1 MSASG
6 SIASRRRVTW
16 QPFYLVMSLVLAA
29 IAVAGFSRTV
39 PGDFA
44 APGFPAFLWLHAA
57 VFTAWVLLFVA
68 QPALAMAGSVRL
80 HRRLG
85 WLGAALACAMV
96 VLGTYAILLALWADT
111 LPPFYPHGLF
121 LMRGMLA
128 IGLFAALVAAAMAN
142 RRRAAWHKRL
152 ILCASIIVV
161 VPGLE
166 RAMPIPLL
174 GTHWYVVVDAVIDVI
189 ALAGP
194 CVDLAEHRR
203 IHPAYMWGVGAILL
217 CQLAVDA
224 TASSGLA
231 SALLRGLGTS

>member
-6 SIASRRRVTW
+6 SVISPRAATW
-16 QPFYLVMSLVLAA
+16 KPFYLVMSLVLAG

-44 APGFPAFLWLHAA
+44 APEFPALLWLHAA

-68 QPALAMAGSVRL
+68 QPALSMAGSVRL

-85 WLGAALACAMV
+85 WVGAALACAMV
-96 VLGTYAILLALWADT
+96 ALGTYAILLALWADT

-121 LMRGMLA
+121 LMRGLLA
-128 IGLFAALVAAAMAN
+128 LTLFAALVAAALRN
-142 RRRAAWHKRL
+142 RRRPAWHKRL
-152 ILCASIIVV
+152 ILCASVIVV
-161 VPGLE
+161 APGLE

-174 GTHWYVVVDAVIDVI
+174 GPHWYVVVDAVIDVL

-203 IHPAYMWGVGAILL
+203 IHPAYLWGVGAILL
-217 CQLAVDA
+217 CQVTVDL
-224 TASSGLA
+224 TASSSLA
-231 SALLRGLGTS
+231 RALLRGLGTA

>member
-6 SIASRRRVTW
+6 SIVSRRRVTW
-16 QPFYLVMSLVLAA
+16 QPFYLVMSLVLAG

-44 APGFPAFLWLHAA
+44 VPGFPAFLWLHAA

-68 QPALAMAGSVRL
+68 QPALVIAGSVRL

-85 WLGAALACAMV
+85 WLGAGLACAMV
-96 VLGTYAILLALWADT
+96 ALGAYAILLALLADT

-121 LMRGMLA
+121 LMRGLLTLA
-128 IGLFAALVAAAMAN
+128 LFAALVAAAVGC
-142 RRRAAWHKRL
+142 RRRPAWHKRL

-166 RAMPIPLL
+166 RAMPIPAL
-174 GTHWYVVVDAVIDVI
+174 GPHWYVVVDAVVDVI

-194 CVDLAEHRR
+194 CVDLAQHRR
-203 IHPAYMWGVGAILL
+203 VHPAYLWGVGGILL

-231 SALLRGLGTS
+231 SALLRGLSTT